1 MYDKTRNYFFALD
14 MDSDTR
20 RKALLLHNA
29 GDDIFDIYD
38 AMTDEQKGTGAMMDG
53 IPSEYKKVKKSL
65 EEYFTPKMNIS
76 FES

>member
-38 AMTDEQKGTGAMMDG
+38 AMTDEQRAFYSKD
-53 IPSEYKKVKKSL
+53 EHLLWKLDKRHKKTVK
-65 EEYFTPKMNIS
+65 T
-76 FES
+76 